1 MTEAKSERVVI
12 ISGAT
17 KGLGRALALDFG
29 RNAYQ
34 VIGLFHSDQVA
45 ATEVRSQFLAEQL
58 KGAFIQQ
65 DITNEDFEAVQP
77 FLELPEGAEL
87 TLINNACAAFSPQPL
102 HLLKWQDF
110 QFGFDVAVHGTWN
123 CTQLVLRP
131 MLKRR
136 RRGTI
141 VNVLSDA
148 INDSPPKGFAA
159 YVTAKYALQGL
170 TRALASEYSSR
181 GLRVFSVSPGFMDT
195 PLTSAWDERLKTA
208 IRDSA
213 KSDTQNPATVA
224 EAIRQLVENPET
236 PGSGEDYRLV

>member
-29 RNAYQ
+29 RNGYQ
-34 VIGLFHSDQVA
+34 VIGLYSSDHAA
-45 ATEVRSQFLAEQL
+45 ATKVRTQFLADHL
-58 KGAFIQQ
+58 NGTFIQQ
-65 DITNEDFEAVQP
+65 DITNEDFAAVQP
-77 FLELPEGAEL
+77 FLELPEGAQL

-110 QFGFDVAVHGTWN
+110 QSNFDVAVHGSRN

-131 MLKRR
+131 MLKRH
-136 RRGTI
+136 RGTI

-148 INDSPPKGFAA
+148 VNDSPPKGFAA

-181 GLRVFSVSPGFMDT
+181 GLRVFSVSPGFMET
-195 PLTSAWDERLKTA
+195 ALTSAWDERLKTA
-208 IRDSA
+208 IRDSM
-213 KSDTQNPATVA
+213 KSDTQTPSTVA
-224 EAIRQLVENPET
+224 EAIRQLVENPDT
-236 PGSGEDYRLV
+236 PGEGENYQLE